1 MKLCT
6 ACRVCTGWPTACK
19 WFTSTPYVAS
29 LHGQIIR
36 CDVTPSPFFVHLV
49 LLGVAL
55 TRMPVCTSTRMTTI
69 VPLCVHDTHVCFACN
84 RRACRHTR
92 GTRRVSCSSRAA
104 DVGGVNIIRSSR
116 ARWPV
121 VRVGV
126 RRHCAGGG
134 VVSDTQLDGAQRKG
148 HCEHGLQCQV
158 RRVSWSCNADRSD
171 EFIRSWALASTL
183 ALTRDTTRL
192 HAVVCVLFIFFW

>member
-1 MKLCT
+1 VGSCHKIAPGPRSRMQFMESWCKNCAAIFMKLCT

-69 VPLCVHDTHVCFACN
+69 VPLCVHDTRTRLLRMQSTCMQAHAWHTEGVLLFPRCGRRGCQHHSIQQGSLACGTSGRTQTL
-84 RRACRHTR
+84 RRWGRRVRHS
-92 GTRRVSCSSRAA
+92 TRRGPTQRA
-104 DVGGVNIIRSSR
+104 
-116 ARWPV
+116 
-121 VRVGV
+121 
-126 RRHCAGGG
+126 
-134 VVSDTQLDGAQRKG
+134 L
-148 HCEHGLQCQV
+148 
-158 RRVSWSCNADRSD
+158 
-171 EFIRSWALASTL
+171 
-183 ALTRDTTRL
+183 
-192 HAVVCVLFIFFW
+192 